1 VADASEKPK
10 LSRLTRVDLDFAYR
24 TRGERAMMRIA
35 YYGRAVARVA
45 VRTGSL
51 CLGVA
56 LVAGM
61 IFPRLGFVAGIL
73 GLMGV
78 SSFLASG
85 LARVTALFAAAPA
98 RTARALRLQL
108 WSRDDSGAGTR
119 TVVRGRVA
127 ALRTVKTLDGRPA
140 VFVHRRATRRGRGAE
155 TNQAEDFLVDDG
167 SGALTRVAVEHALF
181 LDRPT
186 PVFGSWMGVPLEV
199 FPFLPRLAMPTQ
211 IEEAVIFPG
220 DHVEI
225 VGRAETVVDPSVS
238 DRLGRQ
244 TPLIRVIGGTADEPV
259 LLRTVS

>member
-1 VADASEKPK
+1 VADAFEGPK
-10 LSRLTRVDLDFAYR
+10 LARLTRVDLDFAFR
-24 TRGERAMMRIA
+24 TRGEMAMMRAA
-35 YYGRAVARVA
+35 YYGRAVARVG
-45 VRTGSL
+45 VRAGGL

-56 LVAGM
+56 VVAGM
-61 IFPRLGFVAGIL
+61 IFPRLGFVAGML
-73 GLMGV
+73 GLLGA
-78 SSFLASG
+78 SSLLVSG
-85 LARVTALFAAAPA
+85 LARVAALIAAVPA

-108 WSRDDSGAGTR
+108 WSRDEKAAGTR

-140 VFVHRRATRRGRGAE
+140 VFVHRRATRQGRGAE

-186 PVFGSWMGVPLEV
+186 TVFGSWMGVPLEV
-199 FPFLPRLAMPTQ
+199 FPFLPRLATPTR

-220 DHVEI
+220 DQVEI
-225 VGRAETVVDPSVS
+225 VGRVETVVDPSVS

-244 TPLIRVIGGTADEPV
+244 TPLMRVVAGTADEPV